1 LFALE
6 RDSLD
11 PVTAN
16 TLLTRGDVID
26 GDIWI
31 VILNP
36 NF

>member
-26 GDIWI
+26 GDICA
-31 VILNP
+31 LAAALP
-36 NF
+36 